1 MTSTLSEQ
9 KTLLLD
15 LKEKILQLQLQ
26 PVDFTETR
34 KILVK
39 VDLINRFKKYHVL
52 LVNVKKVVDDLKISD
67 EMDIKDALLLL
78 LESVDLQEFS
88 SEIKDFVLESRE
100 NIKKRGKLLL
110 LQELDRVGWYKGE
123 LGEIGSR
130 EILELMINVK
140 GMVVEGLMQ
149 GPREEFKWNFSGDK
163 KTNRRDKPE
172 WIFKFVFRIL
182 EKVEIWVKETFS
194 LDIWAEF
201 VRVWLQEV
209 QKKLGKEIKKMD
221 SKQIIHMVKEI
232 TEFDSK
238 LYQKF
243 QIKEFLLGRVLQ
255 DSKEILVQVLLKE
268 SLSRFRGWML
278 EKDAFTIDVE
288 NEVRCC
294 TNLIGLICVMQGKY
308 CKLNRIRGLF
318 RVFKGRAKG
327 IFYKRNIYSSF
338 RCLQGYFTSKSWRQ
352 TF

>member
-1 MTSTLSEQ
+1 MTSTLSEE
-9 KTLLLD
+9 KSLLLD

-26 PVDFTETR
+26 TVEFEETR
-34 KILVK
+34 KILVRL
-39 VDLINRFKKYHVL
+39 DLINRFKKYHGL
-52 LVNVKKVVDDLKISD
+52 LVNLKNIVNDLKISD
-67 EMDIKDALLLL
+67 QMDIKDALLLL

-88 SEIKDFVLESRE
+88 TEIKDFVLESRE

-123 LGEIGSR
+123 LGEMESR
-130 EILELMINVK
+130 EIWELMINVK
-140 GMVVEGLMQ
+140 GMVVEVLMQ
-149 GPREEFKWNFSGDK
+149 GPREEFKWNFYGDK

-194 LDIWAEF
+194 LDIWFEF
-201 VRVWLQEV
+201 ICAWLQEV
-209 QKKLGKEIKKMD
+209 QKKLRKEIKKMD

-232 TEFDSK
+232 KEFDSK

-255 DSKEILVQVLLKE
+255 DSKEIVVGVMLKE
-268 SLSRFRGWML
+268 SLSRFRGWMM

-288 NEVRCC
+288 NEVQCC

-308 CKLNRIRGLF
+308 LYIKQI
-318 RVFKGRAKG
+318 
-327 IFYKRNIYSSF
+327 
-338 RCLQGYFTSKSWRQ
+338 
-352 TF
+352 